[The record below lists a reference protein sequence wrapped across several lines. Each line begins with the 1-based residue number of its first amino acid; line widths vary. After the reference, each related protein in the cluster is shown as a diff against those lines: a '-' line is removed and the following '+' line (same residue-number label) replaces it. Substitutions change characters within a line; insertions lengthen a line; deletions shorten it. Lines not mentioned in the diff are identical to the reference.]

1 MNLIDGGD
9 ERGSHNTKHRPVELP
24 EIFPAA
30 REDQYAFEEMKL
42 ICVQLLQLYTDKQNE
57 KSGAAIL
64 RLGAKQEGILRK
76 ARIMPDGRVR
86 TTVVFSI
93 IDDEWPGV
101 KRDLEQKL
109 RVGGVEPVMTIDQP

>member
-64 RLGAKQEGILRK
+64 RK